1 MAVMDQFS
9 DRYPGWATVS
19 RIAAAVLGGYGLS
32 SAWVVLW
39 GGMQASKVEAILAGV
54 QTSFVLYVAAVIWAF
69 APVPLGRVWG
79 VLLAAVAAL
88 LGAAMLL
95 SVVWG

>member
-1 MAVMDQFS
+1 MQD
-9 DRYPGWATVS
+9 S
-19 RIAAAVLGGYGLS
+19 R
-32 SAWVVLW
+32 
-39 GGMQASKVEAILAGV
+39 VEAILAGV
-54 QTSFVLYVAAVIWAF
+54 QTSFVLYVAAAIWAF

-79 VLLAAVAAL
+79 VLLTAVVAL